1 MKLSIATR
9 QSTLAI
15 WQAEHVAALLRG
27 VIPGAE
33 IELMPTTTVGDR
45 NQKDS
50 IADLGGKGVFA
61 TDVQAAVLDGRADF
75 AVHSAKDLRSV
86 PTPGLTIAAV
96 PLRGEARDALIGSTI
111 DELPEGATIGTGSLR
126 RRSALAALRND
137 LRFVEL
143 RGNIETRLRKA
154 EDQGLDAI
162 VLAAVA
168 LMRLDLEHRIDQYL
182 SVDQCVPQIGQGAL
196 AVEVSESRSDLIE
209 LLQQIEDPV
218 SRFCVDV
225 ERSYLAALG
234 GDCRMPTGAHAQL
247 VHPDRNGGPGRL
259 TFTAMLASDVGGRV
273 VRDGFE
279 LEVHMG
285 DPTTLDSACAE
296 AAQLALDLQASLM

>member
-9 QSTLAI
+9 SSTLAI
-15 WQAEHVAALLRG
+15 WQAEHVASLLR
-27 VIPGAE
+27 VVVPEAD
-33 IELMPTTTVGDR
+33 IELVPTTTVGDR

-61 TDVQAAVLDGRADF
+61 TDVQAAVLDGRADI
-75 AVHSAKDLRSV
+75 AVHSAKDLRSL
-86 PTPGLTIAAV
+86 PTPGLVIAAV
-96 PLRGEARDALIGSTI
+96 PRRGEARDALIGSTI
-111 DELPEGATIGTGSLR
+111 DDLPQGATIGTGSLR
-126 RRSALAALRND
+126 RRSSLAALRQD
-137 LRFVEL
+137 LQFVEL

-154 EDQGLDAI
+154 EEQRLDAV

-168 LMRLDLEHRIDQYL
+168 LLRLNLEHRIGEYL
-182 SVDQCVPQIGQGAL
+182 SIDQCVPQVGQGAL
-196 AVEVSESRSDLIE
+196 AVEVAEDRSDLIE
-209 LLQQIEDPV
+209 LLQRIEDPA

-247 VHPDRNGGPGRL
+247 AHLNNGEGRAYL
-259 TFTAMLASDVGGRV
+259 TFTAMLASGVGGQV

-279 LEVHMG
+279 LEITSG
-285 DPTTLDSACAE
+285 DETILHSAHTQ
-296 AAQLALDLQASLM
+296 AARLALDLQELLT